1 MTWGQAFAYC
11 QKYGARLAEPT
22 DPMMGRV
29 IANLFPYDYPPH
41 EDSPSQFVII
51 MVTNK
56 NQYGKVAAK
65 FLICRPQHM

>member
-1 MTWGQAFAYC
+1 MTWGQAYGYC

-41 EDSPSQFVII
+41 DANPSEFVII
-51 MVTNK
+51 MV
-56 NQYGKVAAK
+56 Y
-65 FLICRPQHM
+65 